1 MPVAGTGDP
10 RLPTA
15 RQLWVRLGARTL
27 DLGIQAVPGA
37 THTRPGA
44 TDGLPYGPALFSQR
58 AGRAAAATRA
68 GTDGG

>member
-1 MPVAGTGDP
+1 M
-10 RLPTA
+10 
-15 RQLWVRLGARTL
+15 RLGARTL

-44 TDGLPYGPALFSQR
+44 TDDLPYGPALLSQR
-58 AGRAAAATRA
+58 AGRAAAATPA